1 MTLFF
6 NPINES
12 WIYKLYKQKTMKQKT
27 AMQELIEILKKSKK
41 LLEDSIQKNGGLDNE
56 KNKNT
61 HYYLLGIGEC
71 IIEANQLLKNEK
83 EQIIEAYSKG
93 YREGIRNEDA
103 FFDKPEDYQYY
114 KTINNQNK

>member
-1 MTLFF
+1 M
-6 NPINES
+6 
-12 WIYKLYKQKTMKQKT
+12 KT
-27 AMQELIEILKKSKK
+27 AMQELIEYLENTYYVKEILDWEDIKKNI
-41 LLEDSIQKNGGLDNE
+41 LEK
-56 KNKNT
+56 
-61 HYYLLGIGEC
+61 
-71 IIEANQLLKNEK
+71 EK